1 MRQANEVTK
10 PRRFRIGLDVG
21 GTFTDLFMLDE
32 ESGAMFHH
40 KLPSTPQQPDIAPLK
55 GIEELLAKARAAG
68 SDVAFIGLG
77 TTVATNALLER
88 KGARTALI
96 TTEGFRDLLEI
107 ARQKRPDTFNL
118 HVSKP
123 EPLVPRHLR
132 REARERV
139 AYDGEVLI
147 PLERKKFSAE
157 IEALRRAGATS
168 VAICFLN
175 AYANPAHEQAA
186 AQVVRSR
193 WPEAYVAVSS
203 EVLPE
208 FREYERL
215 SSTIVNAYLMP
226 IMRDYFTR
234 FERQVA
240 DLGIPRRPFVM
251 SSGGGVV
258 SPALAG
264 ERPIDTLFSGPS
276 GGVSGAIHVATV
288 AGLKNIITF
297 DMGGTSTE
305 ACLIKDG
312 APQISYS
319 RVINGLPIRAAALDV
334 HTVGAGGSSIA
345 AVDAGGLLRVGP
357 HSAGS
362 TPGPAC
368 YGLGGEDAT
377 VTDANVVLGRL
388 NPEYLLGGA
397 LPIDA
402 AKSHAAIAEKVAG
415 PKKLSV
421 TDAASSI
428 LLIATANMAEAVR
441 FVSVERGM
449 DPRDFVLVAF
459 GGAGPLHAA
468 FVARELGVG
477 GVLVPYSPGVLC
489 AMGVLAKDMQMD
501 FSQTRLL
508 REDAANV
515 GEDVQALYADL
526 ELRARSAFERNGDD
540 PSKIVTER
548 VADARYVGQNH
559 ELTIAVPPAGITPA
573 ALGLIKERFNAAHEE
588 MYGYAAP
595 DKRMELVTMRLRAWI
610 PIEKLDLA
618 RVELSARDAPLAA
631 ATMRQVYF
639 EEEGGFVDCP
649 VYERHDLRA
658 GDRFS
663 GPAVIEQMDATTVV
677 PPDFRAAVDHALNLF
692 LTQSA

>member
-1 MRQANEVTK
+1 VSRPK
-10 PRRFRIGLDVG
+10 RFRIGLDVG
-21 GTFTDLFMLDE
+21 GTFTDLFMRDE
-32 ESGAMFHH
+32 ESGAIFHH
-40 KLPSTPQQPDIAPLK
+40 KLASTPQQPDIAPLR
-55 GIEELLAKARAAG
+55 GIEELLAKAGAAG
-68 SDVAFIGLG
+68 RDVTFIGLG

-88 KGARTALI
+88 KGARTALV

-107 ARQKRPDTFNL
+107 ARQKRPDTFDL
-118 HVSKP
+118 HISKP

-132 REARERV
+132 REVRERV

-147 PLERKKFSAE
+147 PLERKELSAE
-157 IEALRRAGATS
+157 IEALRDAGAQS
-168 VAICFLN
+168 VAICFLH
-175 AYANPAHEQAA
+175 AYANPAHEQVA

-193 WPEAYVAVSS
+193 WPEAYVAISS

-215 SSTIVNAYLMP
+215 SSTVVNAYLMP
-226 IMRDYFTR
+226 IMRDYFMR
-234 FERQVA
+234 FEQQVSE
-240 DLGIPRRPFVM
+240 LGIPRRPFIM

-258 SPALAG
+258 SAG
-264 ERPIDTLFSGPS
+264 RAGGRPIDTLFSGPS
-276 GGVSGAIHVATV
+276 GGVSGAIHVARR
-288 AGLKNIITF
+288 AGVNNIITF

-305 ACLIKDG
+305 ACLIKG
-312 APQISYS
+312 GTPQISYS
-319 RVINGLPIRAAALDV
+319 RIINGLPIRAPALDV
-334 HTVGAGGSSIA
+334 HTVGAGGSSVA
-345 AVDAGGLLRVGP
+345 MVDAGGLLRVGP
-357 HSAGS
+357 RSAGS

-368 YGLGGEDAT
+368 YALGGEEAT

-402 AKSHAAIAEKVAG
+402 AKSHVAIADKVAG
-415 PKKLSV
+415 PKRLSV
-421 TDAASSI
+421 IDAASSI

-441 FVSVERGM
+441 FVSIERGM

-468 FVARELGVG
+468 FVARVLGVG
-477 GVLVPYSPGVLC
+477 GVLVPHSPGVLC

-508 REDAANV
+508 REDTSKPC
-515 GEDVQALYADL
+515 EDVQALYAEL
-526 ELRARSAFERNGDD
+526 ELRARSAFEHNGED
-540 PSKIVTER
+540 PSKILTER

-559 ELTIAVPPAGITPA
+559 ELTIAVPPGAITPA
-573 ALGLIKERFNAAHEE
+573 ALGLIKDRFNAAHME

-595 DKRMELVTMRLRAWI
+595 EKKMELVTMRLRAWI
-610 PIEKLDLA
+610 PIDKLDFA
-618 RVELSARDAPLAA
+618 RIERPDRQAPLAPA
-631 ATMRQVYF
+631 NVRQVYF
-639 EEEGGFVDCP
+639 EEAGGFVACP
-649 VYERHDLRA
+649 VFQRHDLRP

-677 PPDFRAAVDHALNLF
+677 PPDFCAAVDHTLNLF

>member
-1 MRQANEVTK
+1 MTAPT
-10 PRRFRIGLDVG
+10 RFRIGLDVG
-21 GTFTDLFMLDE
+21 GTFTDLFMRDE
-32 ESGAMFHH
+32 ESGAIFHH
-40 KLPSTPQQPDIAPLK
+40 KLPSTPHQPDIAPLA
-55 GIEELLAKARAAG
+55 GIEALLAKANATG
-68 SDVAFIGLG
+68 SDIAFIGLG

-118 HVSKP
+118 HISKP
-123 EPLVPRHLR
+123 EPLIPRHLR

-147 PLERKKFSAE
+147 PLERKALSAE

-175 AYANPAHEQAA
+175 AYANPAHEQDAA
-186 AQVVRSR
+186 HAVRSL
-193 WPEAYVAVSS
+193 WPEAYVSVSS

-226 IMRDYFTR
+226 TMRDYFMR
-234 FERQVA
+234 FEQQVGT
-240 DLGIPRRPFVM
+240 LGISRRPLVM
-251 SSGGGVV
+251 NSGGGVV
-258 SPALAG
+258 SPAVAG

-288 AGLKNIITF
+288 AGLRNIITF

-305 ACLIKDG
+305 VCLIKDG

-319 RVINGLPIRAAALDV
+319 RIINGLPIRAAALDV

-368 YGLGGEDAT
+368 YGLGGMDAT

-388 NPEYLLGGA
+388 NPQYLLGGS

-402 AKSHAAIAEKVAG
+402 AKSHAAIAENVAG

-421 TDAASSI
+421 TDAASSM
-428 LLIATANMAEAVR
+428 LVIATANMAEAVR

-449 DPRDFVLVAF
+449 DPRDFALVAF

-468 FVARELGVG
+468 FVARELGVN

-508 REDAANV
+508 REGAANLG
-515 GEDVQALYADL
+515 GELQALYADL
-526 ELRARSAFERNGDD
+526 EQRALSAFERNGDD
-540 PSKIVTER
+540 PSKLRTER
-548 VADARYVGQNH
+548 VTDARYVGQNH
-559 ELTIAVPPAGITPA
+559 ELTIAVPPGAISAT
-573 ALGLIKERFNAAHEE
+573 ALDVVKQRFNEAHHE

-595 DKRMELVTMRLRAWI
+595 DKKIELVTMRLRAWI
-610 PIEKLDLA
+610 PIEKLDLG
-618 RVELSARDAPLAA
+618 RVELPARGTPLAA
-631 ATMRQVYF
+631 VSVRRVFFAETA
-639 EEEGGFVDCP
+639 GFVDCP
-649 VYERHDLRA
+649 VYERHDLRP
-658 GDRFS
+658 GDRLS

-677 PPDFRAAVDHALNLF
+677 PPGFLAMVDDALNLF
-692 LTQSA
+692 LTQST